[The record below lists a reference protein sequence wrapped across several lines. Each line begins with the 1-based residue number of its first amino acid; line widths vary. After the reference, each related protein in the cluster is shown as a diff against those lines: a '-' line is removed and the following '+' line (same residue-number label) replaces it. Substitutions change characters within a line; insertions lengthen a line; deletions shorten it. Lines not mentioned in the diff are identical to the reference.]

1 MDPNE
6 KKQTGMSASD
16 ILNDDDDIINEE
28 EYIDSLIAIFTS
40 KDSIEEDDDINDF
53 LRDYE

>member
-6 KKQTGMSASD
+6 KKQVGLSASN
-16 ILNDDDDIINEE
+16 ILDDDDIINEE

-40 KDSIEEDDDINDF
+40 ENGIEEDDDVNDF
-53 LRDYE
+53 LQDYE

>member
-6 KKQTGMSASD
+6 KKQTGIRASD

>member
-16 ILNDDDDIINEE
+16 ILNDDDIINEE
-28 EYIDSLIAIFTS
+28 EYIDGLIAIFTS
-40 KDSIEEDDDINDF
+40 ENSIEEDDDINDF
-53 LRDYE
+53 LQDYE

>member
-40 KDSIEEDDDINDF
+40 KDSIEEDDDVNDF
-53 LRDYE
+53 LQDYE

>member
-6 KKQTGMSASD
+6 KKQTGISASD